1 MGAGSLGDSGV
12 ARAISGG
19 VRPGLA
25 PPQPTPSARL
35 RVADAVADATATDR
49 VPARAE
55 GRIDTLDAARLVA
68 ILAVVFLHST
78 ETPALK
84 RFDLVG
90 TFAVPFYLFAS
101 LYFQARSLR
110 RTAPSRNIAEY
121 VVSRLKRLYLPF
133 LAWTVIYLVA
143 RNAKHLFV
151 SNAPPVAFE
160 WHHLWTGSAHHLW
173 FLPFLII
180 ASLLSAFAARFSNT
194 RPTLRRAII
203 AACALLGGILAVAPR
218 PAWLNHIAGQE
229 GYFFYQCWRALP
241 SAFLG
246 LALAWILSTA
256 DDDDSLITPIV
267 GLAGALLTIGTV
279 TDQLINGYS
288 RLERTLSG
296 LGWMLAALA
305 TWRGPWVNWMAR
317 GGRNAYGI
325 YLTHVLFIEGV
336 QAVAHRAGFGSSVG
350 LDAVTIAAG
359 FGGGL
364 LLTNLLSRSRRTAWL
379 NG

>member
-12 ARAISGG
+12 ARAISSGG
-19 VRPGLA
+19 GKPADLA
-25 PPQPTPSARL
+25 LPQSTPTARL
-35 RVADAVADATATDR
+35 SVADAIAASG
-49 VPARAE
+49 ARARRRE
-55 GRIDTLDAARLVA
+55 SGRIETLDAARLIA

-78 ETPALK
+78 ETPTLK

-110 RTAPSRNIAEY
+110 RDASRNIVQY

-133 LAWTVIYLVA
+133 VAWTFIYLVA
-143 RNAKHLFV
+143 RNVKHLFV
-151 SNAPPVAFE
+151 SDAPPVPFE

-173 FLPFLII
+173 FLPYLII

-194 RPTLRRAII
+194 RPALRITII
-203 AACALLGGILAVAPR
+203 TICALVGGVLAVVPR
-218 PAWLNHIAGQE
+218 PDWLNHISGEE
-229 GYFFYQCWRALP
+229 GYFFFQCWKALP

-246 LALAWILSTA
+246 LALAWILSNA
-256 DDDDSLITPIV
+256 DDDSLITPIV

-279 TDQLINGYS
+279 TDQLIHGYS

-296 LGWMLAALA
+296 LGWLLAALA
-305 TWRGPWVNWMAR
+305 TWRGPWVQWMAR
-317 GGRNAYGI
+317 GGRHAYGI
-325 YLTHVLFIEGV
+325 YLTHVLFIEAV
-336 QAVAHRAGFGSSVG
+336 QAIAHRAGLGSSIG
-350 LDAVTIAAG
+350 LDAVTIIAG
-359 FGGGL
+359 FFGGL
-364 LLTNLLSRSRRTAWL
+364 LLTTALDKSRHTAWL